1 MCTLFTVAAAR
12 STDNQPPSYDAANT
26 HSSQS
31 LPRLRSTRVLPRWPA
46 FSVQPNVGSR
56 LRPIGQGDSITAYLS
71 EAGMEMGGLEA
82 KVKGKLTAPYM
93 LHYQRVDSPYFEF
106 PRTLHVDFFRD
117 SVAVNETPVV
127 ESKLDALY
135 GKYLPN
141 QEKVYLRDSVV
152 VKNILKGDTLHCKYL
167 WWDQHTQRFS
177 TDDPVRINTPD
188 KILYGTGMEAD
199 QNFRWYTI
207 RKMTGIILTAGNNIP
222 K

>member
-1 MCTLFTVAAAR
+1 MPSVSSTNKIFLFVLLAGIGAGCGDKT
-12 STDNQPPSYDAANT
+12 NQPVSHKAHKEVPEE
-26 HSSQS
+26 
-31 LPRLRSTRVLPRWPA
+31 
-46 FSVQPNVGSR
+46 
-56 LRPIGQGDSITAYLS
+56 GDSITAYLS
-71 EAGMEMGGLEA
+71 EAGMEMGSLQA
-82 KVKGKLTAPYM
+82 RVKGKLTAPYM

-106 PRTLHVDFFRD
+106 PRTLHVDFFKD

-135 GKYLPN
+135 GKYLPS

-152 VKNILKGDTLHCKYL
+152 VKNILKGDTLHCRYL

-188 KILYGTGMEAD
+188 KILYGKGMEAD

>member
-1 MCTLFTVAAAR
+1 MPSVNSINKILVFLLLAGIVAGC
-12 STDNQPPSYDAANT
+12 SDKTNQPVSHKAHKEVPEE
-26 HSSQS
+26 
-31 LPRLRSTRVLPRWPA
+31 
-46 FSVQPNVGSR
+46 
-56 LRPIGQGDSITAYLS
+56 GDSITAYLS
-71 EAGMEMGGLEA
+71 EAGMEMGSLQA
-82 KVKGKLTAPYM
+82 RVKGKLTAPYM

-117 SVAVNETPVV
+117 SVKVNETPVV

-135 GKYLPN
+135 GKYLPS

>member
-1 MCTLFTVAAAR
+1 MPSVSLINKIFLFMLLAGIVAGCGDK
-12 STDNQPPSYDAANT
+12 TNQP
-26 HSSQS
+26 
-31 LPRLRSTRVLPRWPA
+31 
-46 FSVQPNVGSR
+46 VGHKEHR
-56 LRPIGQGDSITAYLS
+56 EVPEEGDSITAYLS
-71 EAGMEMGGLEA
+71 EAGMEMGSLQA

-106 PRTLHVDFFRD
+106 PRTLHVDFFKD
-117 SVAVNETPVV
+117 SVAVSEKPLV
-127 ESKLDALY
+127 ESQLDALY
-135 GKYLPN
+135 GKYLPT
-141 QEKVYLRDSVV
+141 QEKVYLRDTVV

-177 TDDPVRINTPD
+177 TDDPVRINTRD

-207 RKMTGIILTAGNNIP
+207 RKMTGIILTSGNNIP

>member
-1 MCTLFTVAAAR
+1 MPSVSSIYKIFLFILLAGIGAGCGDKT
-12 STDNQPPSYDAANT
+12 NQPVSHKAHKEVPEE
-26 HSSQS
+26 
-31 LPRLRSTRVLPRWPA
+31 
-46 FSVQPNVGSR
+46 
-56 LRPIGQGDSITAYLS
+56 GDSITAYLS
-71 EAGMEMGGLEA
+71 EAGMEMGSLQA
-82 KVKGKLTAPYM
+82 RVKGKLTAPYM

-106 PRTLHVDFFRD
+106 PRTLHVDFFKD

-135 GKYLPN
+135 GKYLPS

-152 VKNILKGDTLHCKYL
+152 VKNILKGDTLHCRYL

-188 KILYGTGMEAD
+188 KILYGKGMEAD